1 MIVDIK
7 NISGAILLST
17 TPNEGCKRKLTLQKE
32 DYILLKFSLENPIY
46 FKLGTYVECD
56 FGLFEVCDLQ
66 SPTFNTDNAGY
77 DYELR
82 LDAHYWKWKNKIFK
96 YTPETSGQEASWSL
110 TAPLDVQASIVLRN
124 LKALGYTYKG
134 QDFDFSIDSTV
145 ENKSLLM
152 TYDNTN
158 ILDACFE
165 MAKKW
170 DCECWV
176 TDNIIHFGKCEFG
189 DYVNMEIAKNVGEMS
204 RSESQSTYATRIYAF
219 GSTRNIPAN
228 YRPVDEA
235 VVINGVVQK
244 RLMLPEGTLY
254 IDAYS
259 DMSTEEAIEQV
270 VVFDDIYPRR
280 VGTMLDVTTH
290 EYIDKIENGDG
301 TTTEKKWD
309 AYRFKDTGITF
320 SKDYILPGEE
330 LTIIF
335 QSGKLNGMVF
345 AVTFDPDG
353 KDEQLWEIVR
363 NEDYGRPLPDEVLI
377 PEDGDTYVL
386 SGWDSTKI
394 TELGLVSAAERELKE
409 EAEKYIA
416 KSKIDPNTY
425 NCTMMS
431 DNAYSEDGMHN
442 LYGIGQRVNLIN
454 KAYFENGR
462 LSRVIGFEFNLDKPY
477 DSPVYTVGETAAYSR
492 IGELEDK
499 VENLTLK
506 GRVYTGG
513 SGSGVYV
520 IRRNDSTP
528 ATDSNVFSALRSLSM
543 FLRKDKPDFTNYLLR
558 LLGGLEVGEAIDSLT
573 AGKGIIADN
582 KGRIQADRMEL
593 RSSLTVLRLI
603 INEIQAMAGDFSF
616 SDCGAIEKV
625 ELLDDGTYRLTME
638 KRTDTDW
645 TTLEE
650 NDVLCSI
657 VNSLLIGGTD
667 YYTSWFRPV
676 SKNRNDNTIT
686 VVLYPDSEV
695 PGGKNYPPVEGYNVT
710 RKGNAKVPDAGEA
723 PNERAQSWL
732 LSSREGRIMFLQNV
746 FKPILEDY
754 NYALTLGRFP
764 NVKMI
769 DKLPIGPTD
778 VGVMSKIGVFE
789 KIYEADWNGTI
800 IPKKVDRGEWS
811 LETAQGDEPYRFVDY
826 ETLLENQKVI
836 TTLEQHTVYHY
847 GCKWGCLIDKT
858 TEEPQ
863 WNSAGWVLLEGDKN
877 YHLEFTSTAGW
888 QFFKN
893 GVNTD
898 IAAVVSYGNRDI
910 TNVLMATTG
919 VEVEW
924 LRDTGNI
931 PADNSWK
938 PVYVDGQKHV
948 IRLTSVDMGSEWG
961 LSVRTVKFICRVFIP
976 VGEDMET
983 VENYVGFRI

>member
-235 VVINGVVQK
+235 VVVNGVVQK
-244 RLMLPEGTLY
+244 RLMLPEGTPY
-254 IDAYS
+254 IDAYPK
-259 DMSTEEAIEQV
+259 MSTEEAIEQV
-270 VVFDDIYPRR
+270 VIFDDIYPRR
-280 VGTMLDVTTH
+280 VGTMSDIIAK
-290 EYIDKIENGDG
+290 EYTETIENADG

-377 PEDGDTYVL
+377 PEDGNTYVL

-506 GRVYTGG
+506 GQVYTGG

-616 SDCGAIEKV
+616 SDCGTIEKV

-645 TTLEE
+645 TTLED

-676 SKNRNDNTIT
+676 SKNRNDNTLT

-732 LSSREGRIMFLQNV
+732 ISSREGRIMFLQNV

-754 NYALTLGRFP
+754 NYALTIGRFP

-769 DKLPIGPTD
+769 EKLPIGSTD
-778 VGVMSKIGVFE
+778 VGVMAKIGVFE

-811 LETAQGDEPYRFVDY
+811 LTTAQGDEPYRFVDY
-826 ETLLENQKVI
+826 ETQLENQKVI

-858 TEEPQ
+858 IEEPQ

>member
-235 VVINGVVQK
+235 VVVNGVVQK
-244 RLMLPEGTLY
+244 RLMLPEGTPY
-254 IDAYS
+254 IDAYPK
-259 DMSTEEAIEQV
+259 MSTEEAIEQV
-270 VVFDDIYPRR
+270 VIFDEVYPRR
-280 VGTMLDVTTH
+280 VGTMSDITTK
-290 EYIDKIENGDG
+290 EYTETIENADG

-462 LSRVIGFEFNLDKPY
+462 LSRVIGFELNLDKPY

-506 GRVYTGG
+506 GQVYTGG

-603 INEIQAMAGDFSF
+603 INEIQAMSGDFSF
-616 SDCGAIEKV
+616 SDCGTIEKV

-657 VNSLLIGGTD
+657 VNSLLIGGSD

-676 SKNRNDNTIT
+676 SKNRNDNTLT

-732 LSSREGRIMFLQNV
+732 ISSREGRIMFLQNV

-811 LETAQGDEPYRFVDY
+811 LATAQGDEPYRFVDY
-826 ETLLENQKVI
+826 ETQLENQKVI

-961 LSVRTVKFICRVFIP
+961 LSLIHI
-976 VGEDMET
+976 
-983 VENYVGFRI
+983 

>member
-189 DYVNMEIAKNVGEMS
+189 DYVNMEIAKNVGEMP

-254 IDAYS
+254 IDAYPN
-259 DMSTEEAIEQV
+259 MSTEEAIEQV

-301 TTTEKKWD
+301 TTTEKKWN
-309 AYRFKDTGITF
+309 AYRFKDTGIIF
-320 SKDYILPGEE
+320 SEEYRLPGED
-330 LTIIF
+330 LKIIF
-335 QSGKLNGMVF
+335 QSGKLNGMMFV
-345 AVTFDPDG
+345 VTFNPCDKEGGERPIPEKNEDG
-353 KDEQLWEIVR
+353 SWNPLAQVWEIVR

-506 GRVYTGG
+506 GQVYTGG

-543 FLRKDKPDFTNYLLR
+543 FLRKDKLDFTNYLLR

-593 RSSLTVLRLI
+593 RSSLTVLEIIFNRLS
-603 INEIQAMAGDFSF
+603 AMESDYSF
-616 SDCGAIEKV
+616 SESGTIESV
-625 ELLDDGTYRLTME
+625 ELLEDGTYRLPLR
-638 KRTDTDW
+638 KRWENDFTALD
-645 TTLEE
+645 E
-650 NDVLCSI
+650 NDVVYGM
-657 VNSLLIGGTD
+657 VNNLASGGGD
-667 YYTSWFRPV
+667 YYTSWLRVLNVNTV
-676 SKNRNDNTIT
+676 SNTIT
-686 VVLYPDSEV
+686 AVLYPDDEV
-695 PGGKNYPPVEGYNVT
+695 PGGKNYPPEPLMILSH
-710 RKGNAKVPDAGEA
+710 RGNPV
-723 PNERAQSWL
+723 NEDRQAYWY
-732 LSSREGRIMFLQNV
+732 LSSREKCICMLDGV
-746 FKPILEDY
+746 TKPILEEN
-754 NYALTLGRFP
+754 NYAIIIGKLKQLSLFD
-764 NVKMI
+764 N
-769 DKLPIGPTD
+769 LPINYRHSYIYCRGIAIQDLLRIDYQGTPVRSENNRGPWSSEDAVNNPYQSTD
-778 VGVMSKIGVFE
+778 
-789 KIYEADWNGTI
+789 
-800 IPKKVDRGEWS
+800 
-811 LETAQGDEPYRFVDY
+811 
-826 ETLLENQKVI
+826 
-836 TTLEQHTVYHY
+836 TVYDAVYHV
-847 GCKWGCLIDKT
+847 GCKWMCLVT
-858 TEEPQ
+858 GTLQEPK
-863 WNSAGWVLLEGDKN
+863 WNATDWAQIEGNSELSLAFSSNNGYNFFAGKVN
-877 YHLEFTSTAGW
+877 AEFTPIVYWGYNDISADVLAGDW
-888 QFFKN
+888 SWTRDSGQVTEDNAWSVAHANN
-893 GVNTD
+893 GRVLHL
-898 IAAVVSYGNRDI
+898 
-910 TNVLMATTG
+910 TNEDMPSNWGTT
-919 VEVEW
+919 
-924 LRDTGNI
+924 R
-931 PADNSWK
+931 K
-938 PVYVDGQKHV
+938 
-948 IRLTSVDMGSEWG
+948 
-961 LSVRTVKFICRVFIP
+961 VKFTCTAYVRDGIESINI
-976 VGEDMET
+976 
-983 VENYVGFRI
+983 ENSIIV

>member
-110 TAPLDVQASIVLRN
+110 TAPLNVQASIVLRN

-235 VVINGVVQK
+235 VVVNGVVQK
-244 RLMLPEGTLY
+244 RLMLPEGTPY
-254 IDAYS
+254 IDAYPN
-259 DMSTEEAIEQV
+259 MSTEEAIEQV
-270 VVFDDIYPRR
+270 VIFDEVYPRR
-280 VGTMLDVTTH
+280 VGTMSDITTK
-290 EYIDKIENGDG
+290 EYTETIENADG

-506 GRVYTGG
+506 GQVYTGG

-543 FLRKDKPDFTNYLLR
+543 FLRKDKLDFTNYLLR

-593 RSSLTVLRLI
+593 RSSLTVLEIIFNRLS
-603 INEIQAMAGDFSF
+603 AMESDYSF
-616 SDCGAIEKV
+616 SESGTIESV
-625 ELLDDGTYRLTME
+625 ELLEDGTYRLPLR
-638 KRTDTDW
+638 KRWENDFTALD
-645 TTLEE
+645 E
-650 NDVLCSI
+650 NDVVYGM
-657 VNSLLIGGTD
+657 VNNLASGGGD
-667 YYTSWFRPV
+667 YYTSWLRVLNVNTV
-676 SKNRNDNTIT
+676 SNTIT
-686 VVLYPDSEV
+686 AVLYPDDEV
-695 PGGKNYPPVEGYNVT
+695 PGGKNYPPEPLMILSH
-710 RKGNAKVPDAGEA
+710 RGNPV
-723 PNERAQSWL
+723 NEDRQAYWY
-732 LSSREGRIMFLQNV
+732 LSSREKCICMLDGV
-746 FKPILEDY
+746 TKPILEEN
-754 NYALTLGRFP
+754 NYAIIIGKLKQLSLFD
-764 NVKMI
+764 N
-769 DKLPIGPTD
+769 LPINYRHSYIYCRGIAIQDLLRIDYQGTPVRSENNRGPWSSEDAVNNPYQSTD
-778 VGVMSKIGVFE
+778 
-789 KIYEADWNGTI
+789 
-800 IPKKVDRGEWS
+800 
-811 LETAQGDEPYRFVDY
+811 
-826 ETLLENQKVI
+826 
-836 TTLEQHTVYHY
+836 TVYDAVYHV
-847 GCKWGCLIDKT
+847 GCKWMCLVT
-858 TEEPQ
+858 GTLQEPK
-863 WNSAGWVLLEGDKN
+863 WNATDWAQIEGNSELSLAFSSNNGYNFFAGKVN
-877 YHLEFTSTAGW
+877 AEFTPIVYWGYNDISADVLAGDW
-888 QFFKN
+888 SWTRDSGQVTEDNAWSVAHANN
-893 GVNTD
+893 GRVLHL
-898 IAAVVSYGNRDI
+898 
-910 TNVLMATTG
+910 TNEDMPSNWGTT
-919 VEVEW
+919 
-924 LRDTGNI
+924 R
-931 PADNSWK
+931 K
-938 PVYVDGQKHV
+938 
-948 IRLTSVDMGSEWG
+948 
-961 LSVRTVKFICRVFIP
+961 VKFTCTAYVRDGIESINI
-976 VGEDMET
+976 
-983 VENYVGFRI
+983 ENSIIV